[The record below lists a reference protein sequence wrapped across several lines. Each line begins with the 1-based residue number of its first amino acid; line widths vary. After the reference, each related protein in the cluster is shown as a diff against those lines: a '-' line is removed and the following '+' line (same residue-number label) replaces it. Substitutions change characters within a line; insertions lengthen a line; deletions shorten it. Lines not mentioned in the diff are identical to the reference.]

1 MHLTLLDA
9 KRQLNIDDSYTG
21 DDEYITELIAVSE
34 DAVQHHLDRSF
45 EELVEERIKE
55 GKEGILP
62 PAVLHAVRFLVG
74 QLYANREPAAFTSA
88 MEVPYTYGY
97 LISLYK
103 RYTAG

>member
-1 MHLTLLDA
+1 MYLTLTDA
-9 KRQLNIDDSYTG
+9 KKHLNIDDSYTG

-34 DAVQHHLDRSF
+34 DAVQCHLDRSF
-45 EELVEERIKE
+45 EDLIKQRIKE
-55 GKEGILP
+55 GKEDTLP

-97 LISLYK
+97 LISLYR